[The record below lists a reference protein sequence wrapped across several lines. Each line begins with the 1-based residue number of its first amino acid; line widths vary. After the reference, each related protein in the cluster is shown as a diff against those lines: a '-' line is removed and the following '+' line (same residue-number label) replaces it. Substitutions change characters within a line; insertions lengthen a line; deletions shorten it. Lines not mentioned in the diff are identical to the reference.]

1 MKKRFALICTLA
13 MLLTSIP
20 TGAFELEN
28 VESSTETAVEAT
40 AAETAAETT
49 TTTTPYT
56 VTMDVPGKNVLT
68 GDQSLL
74 TFEGD
79 AATLTDMFSPVA
91 DAGKT
96 HTLEVKKYAAI
107 DPAGVTHGNMLAF
120 TVNPGTNPWAT
131 LNIKNTTM
139 AGGRKY
145 YMHIEEY
152 TDSTDS
158 NGDSVALGNAWGC
171 LEGLYGSSHQNVGMG
186 KNAWASWSDV
196 VTPAAGSTIKIR
208 IRGSQADKN
217 VDVTAPVN
225 DVTYYWD
232 NLGFY
237 PYYKIAYAD
246 KDGNLTYDDQ
256 LLFKDE
262 KNKSIDNF
270 ATEYTVKT
278 EGAFAYQAPFSKDGC
293 TYTQIGWSTDSTA
306 TTGMTTVDLEN
317 KDILLLPVYE
327 VAQFLTVDNDKLEAL
342 TGTQGTITAEE
353 PVEWSYTKVNNV
365 DVEVTISEDKKTL
378 TVTSHGGSGTVD
390 AVATDKD
397 GNQYK
402 ASLVITG
409 GGGWKPGLNWLTYT
423 DRPLDLEQA
432 MTAGLNRAFGSGASK
447 VVDNKNKGGTNYS
460 NKVFKISGGSYPSLW
475 MRSFNEDTKNNKND
489 FIDITRPLYISYDY
503 YSVGM
508 GPHWVMVNGSD
519 ANDAYYTMS
528 DVGYGNSSVWK
539 TAKATK
545 ATSHDKNNYT
555 QIKALGIEAGN
566 TEGVELYVD
575 NLMFVPYYKITY
587 MSADGNSVLATKYY
601 LVDEAGKIATK
612 YPVDKTV
619 SESIV
624 AYALTPGGT
633 KIDEVPLEHKDITL
647 YALGEAPASFFNG
660 TTRKDVN
667 APAAA
672 EFTFPTPEEAGF
684 DNIENF
690 VAWLDSNKKPHFP
703 GDKVAADKVVS
714 TLQGQNFTAWCQ
726 DLSMPA
732 VGFAAEGTSQDD
744 KAKVKYVEAI
754 EDEGRSVIHF
764 HQYLSSYQTAQNG
777 SKYYASDARIH
788 FTCRS
793 GDNPGFDATEY
804 NIVQYA
810 AKSENLRKVKNTKA
824 PADMTDSDFETVPTS
839 GRSFYYYTE
848 NSVAGFYTGGANRI
862 PDAGGY
868 NTAYSDGKYHVAEW
882 DMTDSKNFGAKAW
895 TAGTNGK
902 IFGFAIDPAHVSGA
916 GDTYIDYIRVYRD
929 GYLTV
934 TYDSNA
940 ECDVVYNVPADT
952 GRGGGVNYLLKGDV
966 PVLAEE
972 GAGYRFVGWSL
983 TREDA
988 ENHIVVNAIP
998 TLSKDT
1004 TVYASW
1010 EFIDDTDVPAVSDE
1024 LGIRSDS
1031 IKGVRFKSTISS
1043 AARDLVNEYGY
1054 IVAREDVLGTNEL
1067 TFGFKDPNVTD
1078 PAKAPKYAVGVAYR
1092 KDSDPA
1098 KVIDKQLDVDTAG
1111 NVTFS
1116 AVCIN
1121 IPEAHYATKLVVRTY
1136 MNYDVAGNAFTLY
1149 GAAKT
1154 TSLKEAAQSVKDATD
1169 QTQYLENK
1177 TYIDDI
1183 LSK

>member
-1 MKKRFALICTLA
+1 MKKTFALICTLA

-20 TGAFELEN
+20 AGAFELEN

-40 AAETAAETT
+40 AAETAAEGETT

-68 GDQSLL
+68 GDKTLL
-74 TFEGD
+74 DFEGD
-79 AATLTDMFSPVA
+79 AATLKAMFTAWADKNTSSTDIV
-91 DAGKT
+91 T
-96 HTLEVKKYAAI
+96 NTAI
-107 DPAGVTHGNMLAF
+107 DPDDVTHGNMFAL
-120 TVNPGTNPWAT
+120 TVKAGTNPWASI
-131 LNIKNTTM
+131 NINNTTM

-145 YMHIEEY
+145 YMHFEEY
-152 TDSTDS
+152 TDSEGT
-158 NGDSVALGNAWGC
+158 LGNAWGC
-171 LEGLYGSSHQNVGMG
+171 ITNLYGKNKHQNISMG
-186 KNAWASWSDV
+186 NKAWATWNNV
-196 VTPAAGSTIKIR
+196 VDTAAGATINFR
-208 IRGSQADKN
+208 TRASQATTN
-217 VDVTAPVN
+217 VDATAPEN

-237 PYYKIAYAD
+237 PYYKIGYVD
-246 KDGNLTYDDQ
+246 KDGKVTYDQ
-256 LLFKDE
+256 FLFEEGAAWKPE
-262 KNKSIDNF
+262 NI
-270 ATEYTVKT
+270 AAEYTVKT
-278 EGAFAYQAPFSKDGC
+278 EDAFAYQAPFSKNGC
-293 TYTQIGWSTDSTA
+293 TYTQIGWSTDAKA
-306 TTGMTTVDLEN
+306 TTGMTTVELEN
-317 KDILLLPVYE
+317 KDIMLLPVYE
-327 VAQFLTVDNDKLEAL
+327 VTKFLTVDNDKLEAL
-342 TGTQGTITAEE
+342 SGTQGTITAEE
-353 PVEWSYTKVNNV
+353 EVEWSYTKVNNANV
-365 DVEVTISEDKKTL
+365 DVTISADKKTL
-378 TVTSHGGSGTVD
+378 TVTSKGDTGTVD
-390 AVATDKD
+390 VVATAKD
-397 GNQYK
+397 GTEYS

-432 MTAGLNRAFGSGASK
+432 MTAGLNRAFSAGASK
-447 VVDNKNKGGTNYS
+447 VADNNNMGGTNYS

-475 MRSFNEDTKNNKND
+475 TRSFNEDTKNNTNS
-489 FIDITRPLYISYDY
+489 FIDIARPLYISYDY

-508 GPHWVMVNGSD
+508 GPHWVMVNGAS
-519 ANDAYYTMS
+519 ANDIYYTMT
-528 DVGYGNSSVWK
+528 DAGYGNSSVWK
-539 TAKATK
+539 TAKVTK
-545 ATSHDKNNYT
+545 ATSQAKNKYT
-555 QIKALGIEAGN
+555 HIKSLGIEAGN
-566 TEGVELYVD
+566 TDGVQLYVD

-587 MSADGNSVLATKYY
+587 MSADGESVLATRYY
-601 LVDEAGKIATK
+601 LVDEAGNIATK

-633 KIDEVPLEHKDITL
+633 KVDEVPLNYQDITL
-647 YALGEAPASFFNG
+647 YALGDAPVTFING
-660 TTRKDVN
+660 ETKKEVAAPKD
-667 APAAA
+667 A
-672 EFTFPTPEEAGF
+672 EFTFPTPEQAGF
-684 DNIENF
+684 ENVEHF

-703 GDKVAADKVVS
+703 GEKVAADKVVS

-726 DLSMPA
+726 DLTQPA
-732 VGFAAEGTSQDD
+732 VGFAAEGTSHAGLS
-744 KAKVKYVEAI
+744 KANYAEAI

-764 HQYLSSYQTAQNG
+764 HQWGSTWTG
-777 SKYYASDARIH
+777 SKYESDARIH
-788 FTCRS
+788 FTCRT

-804 NIVQYA
+804 NIIQYA
-810 AKSENLRKVKNTKA
+810 AKTENLMTAKNAKA
-824 PADMTDSDFETVPTS
+824 PAEMKNDAENKDYEAASQVGRSIYYYYLNSGDGYYKNGAGRLTDSS
-839 GRSFYYYTE
+839 GQ
-848 NSVAGFYTGGANRI
+848 
-862 PDAGGY
+862 
-868 NTAYSDGKYHVAEW
+868 NTAYGDGKYHVYEW
-882 DMTDSKNFGAKAW
+882 DMANANNSPTGKAAW
-895 TAGTNGK
+895 SASENGR
-902 IFGFAIDPAHVSGA
+902 IYGFAIDPAHVSFA

-940 ECDVVYNVPADT
+940 DCDVVYNVPADT

-1010 EFIDDTDVPAVSDE
+1010 EFIDDTDVPAVSDD

-1067 TFGFKDPNVTD
+1067 TFDFKDPTAKD

-1121 IPEAHYATKLVVRTY
+1121 IPEAHYGTKLVVRTY

-1154 TSLKEAAQSVKDATD
+1154 TSLKEAAQSVKDAAD